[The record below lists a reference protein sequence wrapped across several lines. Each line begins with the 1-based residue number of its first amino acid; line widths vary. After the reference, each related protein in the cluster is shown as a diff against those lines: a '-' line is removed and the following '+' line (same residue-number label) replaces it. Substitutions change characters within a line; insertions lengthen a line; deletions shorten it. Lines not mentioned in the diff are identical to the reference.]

1 MTSEKEL
8 DEQPTRKDTSVT
20 SGSGSIHSKETIGHS
35 EDPEKQREKVRH
47 ANPDGYSRTAG
58 GINVQ
63 ESEAEFAQLQRE
75 LSGISHM
82 SRQLS
87 RTQSRHSSHKE
98 KAGKVDI
105 EKIATSSESASDDE
119 PFDLES
125 TLRGNKDAEVESGIR
140 PKHIGVLWDGL
151 TVTGTG
157 GVTNFVKTFPDAFIS
172 FFNVF
177 ETGMQI
183 LGLGKK
189 GKDVNI
195 LKDFRGVVKPGELVL
210 VLGRPGSGCTT
221 FLKVIA
227 NQRFG
232 YTGVHGDVQYG
243 PFDAETFAKEYRGE
257 AVYNQEDDI
266 HHPTLTVGQTLG
278 FALDTK
284 TPGKRPHGM
293 SKSDFKDKVVTTLL
307 RMFNIEVRHSFALVT
322 KGAIAPKFL
331 WECQV
336 LSDLIDLRVQFNFNK
351 WYFVLHPVKFL
362 KNPKMKSC
370 YISQWFEYITISTRI
385 MSSDTLITL
394 SH

>member
-1 MTSEKEL
+1 MSSEKDKETG
-8 DEQPTRKDTSVT
+8 EQPTGPDTLVS
-20 SGSGSIHSKETIGHS
+20 SGSDSIGSIDTI
-35 EDPEKQREKVRH
+35 EQPQDPEKQRENARR
-47 ANPDGYSRTAG
+47 ANPDGFSRTES

-63 ESEAEFAQLQRE
+63 ESEAEFAQLKRE
-75 LSGISHM
+75 LSGISQM

-87 RTQSRHSSHKE
+87 RTQSRPSSQKGKASKGDVE
-98 KAGKVDI
+98 KAA
-105 EKIATSSESASDDE
+105 ATPESVSDEE

-151 TVTGTG
+151 TVTGIG
-157 GVTNFVKTFPDAFIS
+157 GVTNFVQTFPDAFTS
-172 FFNVF
+172 FFNVYA
-177 ETGMQI
+177 TGKQI

-189 GKDVNI
+189 GKNVNI
-195 LKDFRGVVKPGELVL
+195 LKDFRGVTKPGELVL

-243 PFDAETFAKEYRGE
+243 PFDSETFAKKYRGE

-266 HHPTLTVGQTLG
+266 HHPTLTVAQTLG

-293 SKSDFKDKVVTTLL
+293 SKSDFKNMVITTLL
-307 RMFNIEVRHSFALVT
+307 RMFNIEVR
-322 KGAIAPKFL
+322 
-331 WECQV
+331 
-336 LSDLIDLRVQFNFNK
+336 
-351 WYFVLHPVKFL
+351 
-362 KNPKMKSC
+362 
-370 YISQWFEYITISTRI
+370 
-385 MSSDTLITL
+385 
-394 SH
+394 

>member
-1 MTSEKEL
+1 MMSEKEIG
-8 DEQPTRKDTSVT
+8 EPPARPDTIVS
-20 SGSGSIHSKETIGHS
+20 SGSESIHSVNTIEQS

-47 ANPDGYSRTAG
+47 ANPDGYSRTES

-63 ESEAEFAQLQRE
+63 ESEAEFAQLNRE

-87 RTQSRHSSHKE
+87 RTQSRHSSYKA
-98 KAGKVDI
+98 KAGKEDI
-105 EKIATSSESASDDE
+105 ENKAASSSESASDEE

-125 TLRGNKDAEVESGIR
+125 TLRGNKNAEVASGIR

-157 GVTNFVKTFPDAFIS
+157 GVTNFVKTFPDAFVS
-172 FFNVF
+172 FFNVV
-177 ETGMQI
+177 ETAMQI
-183 LGLGKK
+183 FGLGKK

-195 LKDFRGVVKPGELVL
+195 LKDFRGVTKPGELVL

-232 YTGVHGDVQYG
+232 YTGVHGNVQYG
-243 PFDAETFAKEYRGE
+243 PFDADTFAKQYRGE

-266 HHPTLTVGQTLG
+266 HHPTLTVAQTLG

-293 SKSDFKDKVVTTLL
+293 SKSDFKDKVITTLL
-307 RMFNIEVRHSFALVT
+307 RMFNIEVR
-322 KGAIAPKFL
+322 K
-331 WECQV
+331 
-336 LSDLIDLRVQFNFNK
+336 
-351 WYFVLHPVKFL
+351 
-362 KNPKMKSC
+362 
-370 YISQWFEYITISTRI
+370 TISFCIEVKGPQGTLGIPGAPRI
-385 MSSDTLITL
+385 QRSQNPVRHSTKL
-394 SH
+394 

>member
-1 MTSEKEL
+1 MMSEKEL
-8 DEQPTRKDTSVT
+8 GEPPTRPDTLVS
-20 SGSGSIHSKETIGHS
+20 SGSDSIHSIDTTGQS
-35 EDPEKQREKVRH
+35 QDPEKQRENARH
-47 ANPDGYSRTAG
+47 ANPDGYSNIES

-63 ESEAEFAQLQRE
+63 ESEAEFAQLKRE
-75 LSGISHM
+75 LSGISQM

-87 RTQSRHSSHKE
+87 RTQSRHSSYKG
-98 KAGKVDI
+98 KAAKGDI
-105 EKIATSSESASDDE
+105 EKSATTSESISDEE

-125 TLRGNKDAEVESGIR
+125 TLRGNKDAEVASGIR

-157 GVTNFVKTFPDAFIS
+157 GVTNFVKTFPDAFVS

-183 LGLGKK
+183 FGLGKK

-195 LKDFRGVVKPGELVL
+195 LKDFRGVTKPGELVL

-243 PFDAETFAKEYRGE
+243 PFDSETFAKQYRGE

-266 HHPTLTVGQTLG
+266 HHPTLTVAQTLG

-293 SKSDFKDKVVTTLL
+293 SKSDFKDKVITTLL
-307 RMFNIEVRHSFALVT
+307 RMFNIEVRPA
-322 KGAIAPKFL
+322 
-331 WECQV
+331 
-336 LSDLIDLRVQFNFNK
+336 
-351 WYFVLHPVKFL
+351 
-362 KNPKMKSC
+362 
-370 YISQWFEYITISTRI
+370 
-385 MSSDTLITL
+385 TLPFI
-394 SH
+394 